1 MAKLAAILGGTVYLD
16 TNIFIY
22 TVEGYAQEETF
33 LRELFA
39 ALEDGRFTAV
49 TSELSLAEVLV
60 KPLELGRE
68 DVATAYAELLT
79 SSDRLAV
86 LPVDRAILVEA
97 ARQRAALGTRMPDAI
112 HVATAVAGGCELF
125 LTNDRPLKLPSGLT
139 KELLEWNKPSR
150 LLS

>member
-1 MAKLAAILGGTVYLD
+1 MATLTAILGRTVYLD

-22 TVEGYAQEETF
+22 TVEGYAPEEAF

-60 KPLELGRE
+60 KPFELGRE
-68 DVATAYAELLT
+68 DVVAVYTELLT
-79 SSDRLAV
+79 ASDRLAV

-97 ARQRAALGTRMPDAI
+97 ARQRAALGMRMPDAI
-112 HVATAVAGGCELF
+112 HVATALAAGCELF
-125 LTNDRPLKLPSGLT
+125 LTNDGRLRLPSGLA
-139 KELLEWNKPSR
+139 KELLE
-150 LLS
+150 

>member
-1 MAKLAAILGGTVYLD
+1 MAGLAAILGKTVYLD

-22 TVEGYAQEETF
+22 TVEGYVPEAAI

-60 KPLELGRE
+60 KPFELGHE
-68 DVATAYAELLT
+68 DVAAAYTELLT

-86 LPVDRAILVEA
+86 LPIDRAILVEA
-97 ARQRAALGTRMPDAI
+97 ARQRAALGMRMPDAI
-112 HVATAVAGGCELF
+112 HVATALATGCELF
-125 LTNDRPLKLPSGLT
+125 LTNDRPLKLPPGLT
-139 KELLEWNKPSR
+139 KELLE
-150 LLS
+150 